1 MLDFPENVKD
11 LLKKDDTYKRFQLS
25 FKGFTIENDRI
36 ISESLQLKQ
45 SLFSGDDLVFGACE
59 SSELQIVVVNVLE
72 NISGKE
78 FSLSFF
84 VENYEIPLG
93 KYTVQSVKRESDRR
107 RLKIIAYDRIQ
118 WLKKDVSEWYQGLS
132 FPMTLKMFRNSFC
145 QYIGIE
151 QEESHLLFDSIEIKK
166 NIDPSKISGIEV
178 LRAICEING
187 CFANIDYGGKVKY
200 IRLPHTGLYPSESLY
215 PEENLYPSEL
225 GATGSSVERI
235 FTYKQP
241 MTYEDYLVESIT
253 GVSIYSEDGTL
264 GASVGKEYNTYI
276 IQGNFLTY
284 GKTPVEL
291 LNIANSLLPLLN
303 RRAYRPVNVDC
314 QFMPWLEIGDPIQI
328 FARDD
333 VVETYI
339 INRTITGCQV
349 MRDRISSSGNK
360 VRENKNSLHE
370 KLIQSDHKMVSANM
384 TAEKVYV
391 VLEDF
396 KQDTMAKLEVTDKS
410 ITAEVNRATEAE
422 GDLSSLIAVNA
433 EKIELKVSKGK
444 ISSVISQA
452 SGGIHFS
459 SNRFSWQSDRSS
471 LAADGTLTCDGIQ
484 AKNGTFSGKVSS
496 SKITGGTIS
505 GTQING
511 NIINASTIEAATITG
526 SNINLD
532 VLVAAPQMQNDD
544 ELAAE
549 DGAEVNIQN
558 ISTRNIVCRSSEPS
572 QIDWVRCS
580 DTYVGPLPKEAS
592 DYRLKQ
598 NILDIKEQDAMKA
611 VLSKRPVSYL
621 FKRNGI
627 QGAGF
632 IAQEVKEIS
641 EGLPFEQLMYG
652 VNDNGQFY
660 IPYLNDIG
668 LLTSCIRN
676 LKNRIDRLK
685 ENKHES
691 IDI

>member
-1 MLDFPENVKD
+1 MLDFPENIKE
-11 LLKKDDTYKRFQLS
+11 LLKKSDTHKRFRLA
-25 FKGFTIENDRI
+25 FKGFAIENDRI

-45 SLFSGDDLVFGACE
+45 SLFSGDGLVFGACE
-59 SSELQIVVVNVLE
+59 SSELQITVVNVLE

-107 RLKIIAYDRIQ
+107 RRKIIAYDRMQ
-118 WLKKDVSEWYQGLS
+118 WFKKDVSEWYQGLS

-151 QEESHLLFDSIEIKK
+151 QEESHLLFDSMEIKK

-187 CFANIDYGGKVKY
+187 CFASINYDGKVKY

-225 GATGSSVERI
+225 GTAGSSIERI

-276 IQGNFLTY
+276 IQGDFLTY

-370 KLIQSDHKMVSANM
+370 KLIQSEHKMVSANM

-433 EKIELKVSKGK
+433 EEIELKVSKGQ
-444 ISSVISQA
+444 ISSVISQE

-484 AKNGTFSGKVSS
+484 AKNGSFAGTINGSRINGS
-496 SKITGGTIS
+496 TIS
-505 GTQING
+505 GT
-511 NIINASTIEAATITG
+511 TISGTTITG
-526 SNINLD
+526 AEIESPNISGGTLTDVDLRSANLKSAD
-532 VLVAAPQMQNDD
+532 SFRVTYLTPGAISCGDAK
-544 ELAAE
+544 AAE
-549 DGAEVNIQN
+549 SDF
-558 ISTRNIVCRSSEPS
+558 TIV
-572 QIDWVRCS
+572 IWKYYFGKS
-580 DTYVGPLPKEAS
+580 DK
-592 DYRLKQ
+592 RLKT
-598 NILDIKEQDAMKA
+598 NIIPLREETG
-611 VLSKRPVSYL
+611 LSVIRELNPVSFL
-621 FKRNGI
+621 WRKFNSP
-627 QGAGF
+627 ALGF
-632 IAQEVKEIS
+632 IAQEVKEVADKHNLS
-641 EGLPFEQLMYG
+641 EYCYCKNKDGY
-652 VNDNGQFY
+652 Y
-660 IPYLNDIG
+660 SIPYQNYIG
-668 LLTSCIRN
+668 IMVSAIQN
-676 LKNRIDRLK
+676 LKQRIDALK